1 MLSANK
7 RVAVTG
13 ETLGRLLPAPGW
25 RTRFAPAPTGYL
37 HLGHLVNAIYVWGL
51 ARAYGGHVV
60 LRIEDH
66 DRTRCRAEYEDAL
79 LEDLEWLGLTPDEG
93 HVTDFRA
100 GPTRFRQSDNGS
112 AYLEALHRLESL
124 GRVYPCSCS
133 RRDILNITGP
143 TAAGEE
149 ARYPGT
155 CFVRPAST
163 EQTHARRVHLDPD
176 AITVNDLALG
186 EQVQTPADQC
196 GDLLVRDR
204 FGLWTYQ
211 FAVVVD
217 DFDQQIDV
225 VIRGEDLADSTGRQ
239 VLLSRMLGRVQPP
252 QFLHHGLVR
261 HPDGRKLSKASHDT
275 SLRELQAQGASAASL
290 LGDAA
295 WLVGLQPSNTPISAD
310 QLPTLFV

>member
-1 MLSANK
+1 MLFADTRSTK
-7 RVAVTG
+7 SGVA
-13 ETLGRLLPAPGW
+13 LGRSLPSPGW

-37 HLGHLVNAIYVWGL
+37 HLGHLVNAIHVWGL
-51 ARAYGGHVV
+51 ARAYGGHIV

-66 DRTRCRAEYEDAL
+66 DRTRCRAEYESAL

-93 HVTDFRA
+93 HVTVFRA
-100 GPTRFRQSDNGS
+100 GPTHLRQSDNGS
-112 AYLEALHRLESL
+112 AYQEALLRLESL

-133 RRDILNITGP
+133 RRDILKITGP

-155 CFVRPAST
+155 CAVHPASA
-163 EQTHARRVHLDPD
+163 EQTQARRVHLDPD
-176 AITVNDLALG
+176 VITVNDLALG
-186 EQVQTPADQC
+186 EQVQTPVEQC

-217 DFDQQIDV
+217 DFDQRIDV
-225 VIRGEDLADSTGRQ
+225 VIRGEDLLDSTGRQ

-275 SLRELQAQGASAASL
+275 SLRELRTQGASAASL
-290 LGDAA
+290 LGQAA
-295 WLVGLQPSNTPISAD
+295 WLTGLQLSNTPISAD